1 MIRSIQK
8 LKSKFSS
15 SNLLNKFRHD
25 AKGAV
30 AVIFA
35 ITLLPAM
42 LAIGMA
48 VDYSVASDSKAKLDS
63 AADAAALAAVIKTK
77 AFLAD
82 NQNKGLSDEALM
94 SQALAY
100 AKKEAG
106 LHFDNSITRVVR
118 THDITRD
125 INVDI
130 KDRSVTAS
138 VLYNADVSLAF
149 GPLIQLN
156 DFHVSNTSVAVA
168 PLPVYLDLFVV
179 LDNSGSMGIGAD
191 EENIDK
197 MKAVIGCAVACHA
210 GGSSY
215 NKIKSRTGDDK
226 ITMRIDV
233 LRDAMNGMLSQA
245 NALKTTADLFRFNL
259 FALSNDLVP
268 LQAAST
274 DYTVLKNAI
283 SGLDLDNREGGT
295 NFHLAIGSQLPQIL
309 PSSQNGS
316 SALKRKTHV
325 IIITDGVENNRLASK
340 FWWNGNDPTF
350 VPWYGNGNPYQDTY
364 NYTNGSGN
372 LQKSDQIQ
380 AFDPR
385 ICDSLK
391 NKGAQVTVLNVKYIV
406 PSGIEG
412 EIKREFDYVRD
423 FILGR
428 EATTIA
434 GCASSPSDYY
444 SANTPSEIKAAVNAI
459 FGNLFSPVRLTN

>member
-1 MIRSIQK
+1 MIKTVQK
-8 LKSKFSS
+8 MISFNS
-15 SNLLNKFRHD
+15 LNKFRND
-25 AKGAV
+25 TKGAV

-35 ITLLPAM
+35 ITLLPVL
-42 LAIGMA
+42 LAVGLA
-48 VDYSVASDSKAKLDS
+48 VDYSVASDTKAKLDS
-63 AADAAALAAVIKTK
+63 AADAAALNAVVKTK
-77 AFLAD
+77 AYLAD
-82 NQNKGLSDEALM
+82 NQNKGLSDSALI
-94 SQALAY
+94 SQAVAY

-106 LHFDNSITRVVR
+106 LHFDGNANKVVR
-118 THDITRD
+118 THDVKRD
-125 INVDI
+125 VTVDI
-130 KDRSVTAS
+130 KDRAVTAS
-138 VLYNADVSLAF
+138 VLYNADVNLAF
-149 GPLIQLN
+149 GPLIQMN
-156 DFHVSNTSVAVA
+156 DFHVSNTAVAVA
-168 PLPVYLDLFVV
+168 PLPEYLDLFVV
-179 LDNSGSMGIGAD
+179 LDNSGSMGIGATGD
-191 EENIDK
+191 DIEK
-197 MKAVIGCAVACHA
+197 MNGAIGCAVACHT
-210 GGSSY
+210 GSEKSY
-215 NKIKSRTGDDK
+215 TQIKARTGADK

-233 LRDAMNGMLSQA
+233 LREAIYGMLSQA
-245 NALKTTADLFRFNL
+245 NSIKTTADLFRFNL
-259 FALSNDLVP
+259 FAFSNDLVP

-295 NFHLAIGSQLPQIL
+295 NFHYAIGDQLSKIL
-309 PSSQNGS
+309 PSSQDGS
-316 SALKRKTHV
+316 SGLKRKTHV

-340 FWWNGNDPTF
+340 FWWNGSDANF
-350 VPWYGNGNPYQDTY
+350 IPWYGNGNPYQDTY

-434 GCASSPSDYY
+434 GCASTPSDYY
-444 SANTPSEIKAAVNAI
+444 SANTPSEIKSAVNAI
-459 FGNLFSPVRLTN
+459 FGNILKPVRLTN